1 MVKKVL
7 SIFLCLTMLIGTS
20 LVAAGGA
27 PVAPGCAPV
36 APRGCGPYAGGQ
48 YGAAPPPYSNYWG
61 DAPFPGLCGGVV
73 ALPFLV
79 VGSLLG
85 GNTVA
90 PPPYAGPAGP
100 MGPGYKYGPRP
111 YPQAQCAPMPRPI
124 PQAYPAPASCGA
136 GPGYQ
141 GAFGGSVLGGLP
153 CLDVASGLLGAV
165 TGGVGLMP

>member
-7 SIFLCLTMLIGTS
+7 SILLSLMMLIGAS

-27 PVAPGCAPV
+27 PVAPISGPCAS
-36 APRGCGPYAGGQ
+36 GPY
-48 YGAAPPPYSNYWG
+48 YGPVSRPYSNYWG

-90 PPPYAGPAGP
+90 PPPYAGPG
-100 MGPGYKYGPRP
+100 MVGYQCAPRP
-111 YPQAQCAPMPRPI
+111 CPPNPCAPMPRPM
-124 PQAYPAPASCGA
+124 PRPYSMSCVPANPCG
-136 GPGYQ
+136 GGL
-141 GAFGGSVLGGLP
+141 FGGGSGISTGLP
-153 CLDVASGLLGAV
+153 CLDVCAGLLGAV
-165 TGGVGLMP
+165 TGGVNIMP

>member
-7 SIFLCLTMLIGTS
+7 SILLSLMMLIGAS

-27 PVAPGCAPV
+27 PVAPGC
-36 APRGCGPYAGGQ
+36 GPYASGPVGP
-48 YGAAPPPYSNYWG
+48 YGPVSQPYSNYWG

-90 PPPYAGPAGP
+90 PPPYP
-100 MGPGYKYGPRP
+100 GPGMVGYNCAPRPCPPAPCAPYPQPLPRP
-111 YPQAQCAPMPRPI
+111 YSVSCAP
-124 PQAYPAPASCGA
+124 APPCGT
-136 GPGYQ
+136 P
-141 GAFGGSVLGGLP
+141 FNGGVFSSGLP
-153 CLDVASGLLGAV
+153 CIDVCAGLLGAV
-165 TGGVGLMP
+165 TGGAGLVP

>member
-7 SIFLCLTMLIGTS
+7 SILLCLTMLVGTS

-27 PVAPGCAPV
+27 PVTPGCGPV
-36 APRGCGPYAGGQ
+36 APGCGPYAGGQ
-48 YGAAPPPYSNYWG
+48 YGAVAPPYSNYWG

-90 PPPYAGPAGP
+90 PMPYAGPVGAG
-100 MGPGYKYGPRP
+100 YNCAPRP
-111 YPQAQCAPMPRPI
+111 YPPAACAPMPRQP
-124 PQAYPAPASCGA
+124 YPAPCGA
-136 GPGYQ
+136 GVGYQ
-141 GAFGGSVLGGLP
+141 GAFGGSVVGGLP
-153 CLDVASGLLGAV
+153 CLDVCAGLLGAV

>member
-20 LVAAGGA
+20 LVVAGGV
-27 PVAPGCAPV
+27 PVAPGC
-36 APRGCGPYAGGQ
+36 GPYVGGQ
-48 YGAAPPPYSNYWG
+48 YGAVPPPYSNYWG

-90 PPPYAGPAGP
+90 PPPYAGP
-100 MGPGYKYGPRP
+100 MGAAYNCGPRP
-111 YPQAQCAPMPRPI
+111 CPPAPCAPAPCAPMPR
-124 PQAYPAPASCGA
+124 QACAPYAAPCGA
-136 GPGYQ
+136 GMGYQ
-141 GAFGGSVLGGLP
+141 GAFGGSVIGGLP
-153 CLDVASGLLGAV
+153 CLDVCAGLLGAV